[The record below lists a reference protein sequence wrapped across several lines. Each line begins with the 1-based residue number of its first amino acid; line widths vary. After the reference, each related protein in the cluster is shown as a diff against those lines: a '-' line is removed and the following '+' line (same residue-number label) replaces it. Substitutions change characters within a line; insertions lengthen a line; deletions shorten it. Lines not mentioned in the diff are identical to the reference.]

1 MMAVLVPGW
10 NQRVKF
16 FSQAIH
22 SLNNKATSSIPQGQT
37 SSFCSKKGHAEF
49 VSVPAQLPKCFGDRS
64 FRQMCKLLNIS
75 MINIIRTETKRIRGT
90 LRDLRGEL
98 RQARGGILEENQ
110 DIRTGWPR
118 PAHLPD
124 GMGTVYKKG

>member
-10 NQRVKF
+10 NQRVKNI

-22 SLNNKATSSIPQGQT
+22 SLNKATSSIIPQGQA
-37 SSFCSKKGHAEF
+37 SSFCSKNGQAGF

-75 MINIIRTETKRIRGT
+75 MINMI
-90 LRDLRGEL
+90 
-98 RQARGGILEENQ
+98 
-110 DIRTGWPR
+110 
-118 PAHLPD
+118 
-124 GMGTVYKKG
+124 